1 MALPGLGVGKK
12 EVRQLCNDMD
22 KLAREIHDKAQ
33 SELDRIGDRI
43 DAELES
49 CGRELGTTEKT
60 LAYIKPIIDR
70 IIAQVA
76 PKAPEDVKLLLQSG
90 MSEIMNKVETARDN
104 VNAVKKNIK
113 DVDQYTDKMDGITD
127 EIAEIVKQ
135 IDALTDKYQV

>member
-22 KLAREIHDKAQ
+22 KLAREIHDKPQ

-60 LAYIKPIIDR
+60 LADIKPIIDR

-135 IDALTDKYQV
+135 IDALTDKYQA

>member
-1 MALPGLGVGKK
+1 MALLGVGKK

-22 KLAREIHDKAQ
+22 KLARQIHDKAQ

-49 CGRELGTTEKT
+49 CGRELATTEKT
-60 LAYIKPIIDR
+60 LGDIKPIIDR

-90 MSEIMNKVETARDN
+90 MSEILNKVDTARDN

-113 DVDQYTDKMDGITD
+113 DVDQYTNKMDAITD
-127 EIAEIVKQ
+127 DIAGIITEIDE
-135 IDALTDKYQV
+135 LTDKYQV

>member
-1 MALPGLGVGKK
+1 MALPGLGIGKK

-60 LAYIKPIIDR
+60 LADIKPIIDR

>member
-1 MALPGLGVGKK
+1 MALIGVGKK

-22 KLAREIHDKAQ
+22 KLARQIHDKAQ

-49 CGRELGTTEKT
+49 CGRELATTEKT
-60 LAYIKPIIDR
+60 LGDIKPIIDR

-90 MSEIMNKVETARDN
+90 MSEILNKVDTARDN

-113 DVDQYTDKMDGITD
+113 DVDQYTNKMDAITD
-127 EIAEIVKQ
+127 DIAGIITEIDE
-135 IDALTDKYQV
+135 LTDKYQV

>member
-1 MALPGLGVGKK
+1 MALVGVGKK

-22 KLAREIHDKAQ
+22 KLARQIHDKAQ

-49 CGRELGTTEKT
+49 CGRELATTEKT
-60 LAYIKPIIDR
+60 LGDIKPIIDR

-90 MSEIMNKVETARDN
+90 MSEILNKVDTARDN
-104 VNAVKKNIK
+104 VAAVKKNIK
-113 DVDQYTDKMDGITD
+113 DVDQYTNKMDTITD
-127 EIAEIVKQ
+127 EIAEVIQ
-135 IDALTDKYQV
+135 EIDKLTDKYQV

>member
-1 MALPGLGVGKK
+1 MALPGLGIGKK

-60 LAYIKPIIDR
+60 LADIKSIIDR

-135 IDALTDKYQV
+135 IDALTDNYQA

>member
-12 EVRQLCNDMD
+12 EVRQLCNDKD

-60 LAYIKPIIDR
+60 LADIKPIIDR

-135 IDALTDKYQV
+135 IDALTDNYQA